1 MKLALGTA
9 QFGMEYGIANN
20 NGKVRLEEA
29 KAIITLGRL
38 AGIDTLDTAMA
49 YGDSEESLG
58 KLSTEDFHVI
68 TKLPSFGSTSKNLQE
83 MVRDQVVNSL
93 AKLKQSKLSGLL
105 LHRPDELLSDVGAE
119 IWLALNAVK
128 EEGLVDLIG
137 YSIYSP
143 DELDS
148 IYSNY
153 QPDIVQAPYNII
165 DRRLC
170 SSGWID
176 RLHSDGV
183 EIHVRSIFLQGLLL
197 MEAALRPVK
206 FDEWSHLWST
216 WDNWLE
222 SNNLTKLQGALQ
234 FALSNPKIT
243 KVVVGVDSA
252 TQLEEIIRAAEL
264 GMKDSYPSELSSDCV
279 RLINPANWGGL

>member
-9 QFGMEYGIANN
+9 QFGMEYGIANK
-20 NGKVRLEEA
+20 NGKVSLDEA
-29 KAIITLGRL
+29 NAIITLGRL

-93 AKLKQSKLSGLL
+93 AKLKQVKLSGLL

-128 EEGLVDLIG
+128 EEGLVELIG

-143 DELDS
+143 DELDC

-153 QPDIVQAPYNII
+153 QPDIVQAPYSII

-170 SSGWID
+170 SSGWMD
-176 RLHSDGV
+176 QLHSDGV

-197 MEAALRPVK
+197 MEAASRPTN
-206 FDEWSHLWST
+206 FDEWSHLWSS
-216 WDNWLE
+216 WENWLDN
-222 SNNLTKLQGALQ
+222 SNLSKLEGALQ
-234 FALSNPKIT
+234 FVLSNPKIT
-243 KVVVGVDSA
+243 KIVVGVDS
-252 TQLEEIIRAAEL
+252 TVQLEEIIRATESGVTAVPPPEL
-264 GMKDSYPSELSSDCV
+264 YSDCV
-279 RLINPANWGGL
+279 RLINPANWRSL

>member
-9 QFGMEYGIANN
+9 QFGMEYGIANK
-20 NGKVRLEEA
+20 NGKVSLDEA
-29 KAIITLGRL
+29 SAIITLGRL

-58 KLSTEDFHVI
+58 KLSTENFHVI

-93 AKLKQSKLSGLL
+93 AKLKQVKLSGLL

-128 EEGLVDLIG
+128 EEGLVELIG

-183 EIHVRSIFLQGLLL
+183 EIHVRSVFLQGLLL
-197 MEAALRPVK
+197 MEAASRPVK
-206 FDEWSHLWST
+206 FDEWSHLWSS

-222 SNNLTKLQGALQ
+222 SNNLSKLQGALQ

-252 TQLEEIIRAAEL
+252 IQLEEIIRAAEL
-264 GMKDSYPSELSSDCV
+264 GMTSSYPSGLSSDCV
-279 RLINPANWGGL
+279 RLINPANWGEL